1 MVPHLLTDGMLVAG
15 DAAALV
21 LATGRA
27 LEGLNFALASG
38 IAAAETVKTA
48 KETDDFSQQ
57 ALSEYTR
64 LLSESFVVQDLV
76 RFYGAPQ
83 FLENTR
89 LYGVYPELACV
100 LAEKIFEVDGNPK
113 STVWQLAREEM
124 KGKVSLWQLIR
135 DAMAARKTI

>member
-1 MVPHLLTDGMLVAG
+1 MLVAG

-38 IAAAETVKTA
+38 MAAAETVKIA
-48 KETDDFSQQ
+48 REKGDFSQRT
-57 ALSEYTR
+57 LSQYVK
-64 LLSESFVVQDLV
+64 LMSERFVLQDLV
-76 RFYGAPQ
+76 RFFGATQ
-83 FLENTR
+83 FLENPR
-89 LYGVYPELACV
+89 IYGLYPDLACS
-100 LAEKIFEVDGNPK
+100 LAEKAFEVDGNPK

-124 KGKVSLWQLIR
+124 KGKVSLWRLVR

>member
-1 MVPHLLTDGMLVAG
+1 MVPQLYTDGMLVAG

-48 KETDDFSQQ
+48 REKDDFSQQ
-57 ALSEYTR
+57 ALSQYVK
-64 LLSESFVVQDLV
+64 LMSDSFVLQDLV

-83 FLENTR
+83 FLENLR
-89 LYGVYPELACV
+89 LYGAYPELACS
-100 LAEKIFEVDGNPK
+100 LAEKVFEVDGNPK
-113 STVWQLAREEM
+113 STVWHLVREEM
-124 KGKVSLWQLIR
+124 KGKVSLWQLVR